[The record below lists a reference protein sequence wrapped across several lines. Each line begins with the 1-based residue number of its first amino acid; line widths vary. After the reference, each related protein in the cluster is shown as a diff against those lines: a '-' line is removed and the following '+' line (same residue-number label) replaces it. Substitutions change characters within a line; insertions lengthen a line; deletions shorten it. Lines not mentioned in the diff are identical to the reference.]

1 MAKKSE
7 KLKWNTPR
15 GVLREKIKKSL
26 SGEKDSRGRPAVA
39 RITDE
44 QQAANESR
52 ALARIKAG
60 RKHRAKPR

>member
-1 MAKKSE
+1 MTRKGE
-7 KLKWNTPR
+7 KLKWNTPK
-15 GVLREKIKKSL
+15 GVQRENIEKSI

-52 ALARIKAG
+52 TLARIKAA
-60 RKHRAKPR
+60 RKRRAKPR